1 MLPAAVPTEPASTA
15 AGGPDQD
22 LSDHLDDLP
31 DDSALPDLAASETEH
46 DSEEDEE
53 DKEDEEA
60 SAGTGELETPGVTPG
75 ESPTPMDIDDDEEP
89 LQPIVRKAPSTPTTA
104 SVAQSRPRR
113 NPRRL

>member
-22 LSDHLDDLP
+22 LSDEVP

-46 DSEEDEE
+46 DSEEDE
-53 DKEDEEA
+53 EDEEA

-113 NPRRL
+113 NPGRRL

>member
-22 LSDHLDDLP
+22 LSEPLDEVP
-31 DDSALPDLAASETEH
+31 DDSALPDRAASETEH
-46 DSEEDEE
+46 DSE
-53 DKEDEEA
+53 EDEEA

-75 ESPTPMDIDDDEEP
+75 ESLTPMDIDDDEEP

-113 NPRRL
+113 NPGRRL

>member
-1 MLPAAVPTEPASTA
+1 VLPAAVPTEPASTA

-46 DSEEDEE
+46 DSEEDE
-53 DKEDEEA
+53 EDEEA

-113 NPRRL
+113 NPGRRL